1 MARVTQLVRV
11 VAGIHDGLTHAHAQ
25 SRGLVVR
32 GACLGFLSVCLPFLP
47 LDLLPILDLPM
58 TAWRHACVLM
68 FDKFVD
74 SLTFHWWHCH
84 AAAYH

>member
-1 MARVTQLVRV
+1 MLMLKVGAFWCEE
-11 VAGIHDGLTHAHAQ
+11 HA
-25 SRGLVVR
+25 LD
-32 GACLGFLSVCLPFLP
+32 FYVCLPFLP